1 MLDEIKVNKNKFKL
15 EMTNFFMNYDFTK
28 FIANQLNMNDVNCL
42 IIKVIEKIEE
52 LSPNI
57 NLSNYHLLNSGI
69 SFLFELE
76 TQPIIIDVDIVS
88 GRKILFRWK

>member
-1 MLDEIKVNKNKFKL
+1 
-15 EMTNFFMNYDFTK
+15 
-28 FIANQLNMNDVNCL
+28 
-42 IIKVIEKIEE
+42 VIEKIEE

-69 SFLFELE
+69 SFLFDLE
-76 TQPIIIDVDIVS
+76 SEKITIDVDIVS

>member
-28 FIANQLNMNDVNCL
+28 FIVNKLNMNDVNCL

-69 SFLFELE
+69 SFLFDLE
-76 TQPIIIDVDIVS
+76 SEKITIDVDIVS